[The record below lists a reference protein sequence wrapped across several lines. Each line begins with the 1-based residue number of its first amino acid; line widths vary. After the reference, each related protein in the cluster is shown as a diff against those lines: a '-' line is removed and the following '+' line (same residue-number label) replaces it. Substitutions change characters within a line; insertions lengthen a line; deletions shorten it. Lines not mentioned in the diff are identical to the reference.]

1 MYILLV
7 KALLLD
13 DEEENL
19 YQLVRAWS
27 SDNKDIEC
35 YLKANKSTS
44 YNDLIE
50 ILGITLLRKLLL
62 HLRKVLDQHGFLLEQ
77 MKPLMLTTQSK

>member
-50 ILGITLLRKLLL
+50 ILGITLLCMLLL
-62 HLRKVLDQHGFLLEQ
+62 QLRKVLDQHGFLLEQ

>member
-50 ILGITLLRKLLL
+50 ILGITLLHKLLL
-62 HLRKVLDQHGFLLEQ
+62 QLRKVLDQHGFLLEQ
-77 MKPLMLTTQSK
+77 MRRH

>member
-50 ILGITLLRKLLL
+50 ILGITLLHKLLL
-62 HLRKVLDQHGFLLEQ
+62 QLRNVLDQHGFLLEQ
-77 MKPLMLTTQSK
+77 MRRH

>member
-13 DEEENL
+13 YEEENL

-50 ILGITLLRKLLL
+50 ILGITLLCMLLL
-62 HLRKVLDQHGFLLEQ
+62 QLRKVLDQHGFLLEQ

>member
-62 HLRKVLDQHGFLLEQ
+62 QLRKVLDQPGFLLEQ